1 MRALRF
7 LFIPFFLFS
16 ALCSVGCVHRYPAPD
31 PIDTQ
36 HMLRALGRGF
46 RVVFPEPQGPDA
58 QRDAGLLRPRFG
70 VPAIVR
76 RDDSFTVE
84 ILERGGPVEVRAA
97 LVRSDLSEVAATAC
111 LSAPPTLPSSL
122 MEDCHRL
129 RLDEMSRLPVPSES
143 GGPLVMRTLSARLE
157 RPAPARVY
165 DLLLMSAVD
174 PPQRA
179 RRAVFLTEFDPQ
191 APRPLRVVQISDVH
205 LGKLAHVGQV
215 QERLSIVIR
224 EINRRAPDLVIVTGD
239 VADQGRTMGLMLGA
253 HTALL
258 QIDAPVLIT
267 LGNHDHGLFPRIRH
281 LDQPDPGWLNFS
293 RVFHPYRFTRHSFGG
308 WDFVG
313 FDSGQSVFS
322 PLILTRGIDEGALK
336 SLQKSLNE
344 AMAQNRRGVI
354 LYSHAPTRAVLRSFR
369 ADPHGDGL
377 GSMIAGARE
386 LEELL
391 LAAATRQQRVLHI
404 SGHTHWS
411 DVFVALR
418 SGQGMEF
425 SRWAHDKLFC
435 PRSLD
440 GTVAMVN
447 APSAT
452 VITFPT
458 IHHGRNFG
466 FVELHLDDTRT
477 TLHYNL
483 HDRRDQPVDC
493 K

>member
-7 LFIPFFLFS
+7 ILLLNV
-16 ALCSVGCVHRYPAPD
+16 LCLGLSGFGCVHRYPAPD
-31 PIDTQ
+31 PIDTP
-36 HMLRALGRGF
+36 HMLRDLGRSF
-46 RVVFPEPQGPDA
+46 RTVFPEPRGPDL
-58 QRDAGLLRPRFG
+58 QHDAGLLRPRFG
-70 VPAIVR
+70 IPAIVR
-76 RDDSFTVE
+76 RDDPFTVE

-97 LVRSDLSEVAATAC
+97 LVRSDLSESAATAC

-122 MEDCHRL
+122 IEDCHRL
-129 RLDEMSRLPVPSES
+129 RLEEVARRPARAGE
-143 GGPLVMRTLSARLE
+143 PLVMRTLTARLE
-157 RPAPARVY
+157 RPAPAHVY
-165 DLLLMSAVD
+165 DLLLMSDVD

-179 RRAVFLTEFDPQ
+179 RRAVFLTDFDPQ
-191 APRPLRVVQISDVH
+191 APRSLRVVQISDIH

-215 QERLSIVIR
+215 QERLDLIIR
-224 EINRRAPDLVIVTGD
+224 EINRRAPDLVIITGD
-239 VADQGRTMGLMLGA
+239 VADQGRSLGLLLGA
-253 HTALL
+253 HAALL
-258 QIDAPVLIT
+258 QIDAPVLIS

-281 LDQPDPGWLNFS
+281 LDTPDPGWLNFS
-293 RVFHPYRFTRHSFGG
+293 RVFHPYRFTRHHFGG

-336 SLQKSLNE
+336 SVQSALDE
-344 AMAQNRRGVI
+344 AASRSHRGVI
-354 LYSHAPTRAVLRSFR
+354 LYSHAPTRAVLRSYR
-369 ADPHGDGL
+369 ANPDGDGL

-386 LEELL
+386 LEALML
-391 LAAATRQQRVLHI
+391 SAATRQQRVLHL

-418 SGQGMEF
+418 SAQGMEF

-447 APSAT
+447 APAAT

-458 IHHGRNFG
+458 LHHGRNFG
-466 FVELHLDDTRT
+466 FVELQLDDTRT

-483 HDRRDQPVDC
+483 YDRRDQPVDC

>member
-7 LFIPFFLFS
+7 LLLVNV
-16 ALCSVGCVHRYPAPD
+16 LCSFGCVHRYPAPD

-36 HMLRALGRGF
+36 RMLRDLGRGF
-46 RVVFPEPQGPDA
+46 RTVFPEPNGPDS
-58 QRDAGLLRPRFG
+58 QHDAGLLRPRFG

-76 RDDSFTVE
+76 RDDAFTVE
-84 ILERGGPVEVRAA
+84 ILERGGPVQVRAA
-97 LVRSDLSEVAATAC
+97 LVRSDLSEVAAAAC
-111 LSAPPTLPSSL
+111 LSPSGMPPSL
-122 MEDCHRL
+122 IEDCLPLHL
-129 RLDEMSRLPVPSES
+129 EETSRQPAQGES
-143 GGPLVMRTLSARLE
+143 GGQLVMRTLSARLE

-174 PPQRA
+174 PLQRA
-179 RRAVFLTEFDPQ
+179 RRAVFLTDYDPQ
-191 APRPLRVVQISDVH
+191 APRPLRIIQISDVH
-205 LGKLAHVGQV
+205 LGKMAHVGQV
-215 QERLSIVIR
+215 QERLDLIVH
-224 EINRRAPDLVIVTGD
+224 EINRRAPDLVIITGD
-239 VADQGRTMGLMLGA
+239 VADQGRSLGLEQGA
-253 HTALL
+253 HAALQQL
-258 QIDAPVLIT
+258 DAPVLIT

-281 LDQPDPGWLNFS
+281 LDQPDPGWMHFA
-293 RVFHPYRFTRHSFGG
+293 RVFHPYRFTRQSFGG

-336 SLQKSLNE
+336 SVQTALDE
-344 AMAQNRRGVI
+344 ATARNRRGVI
-354 LYSHAPTRAVLRSFR
+354 LYSHAPTRAVLRSHKVDR
-369 ADPHGDGL
+369 DPDGDGL

-386 LEELL
+386 LEELM
-391 LAAATRQQRVLHI
+391 LAAANRQQRVLHL

-418 SGQGMEF
+418 GNQGMEF

-458 IHHGRNFG
+458 MHHGRNFG
-466 FVELHLDDTRT
+466 FVELHLDDART

-483 HDRRDQPVDC
+483 HDSHDQPVAC